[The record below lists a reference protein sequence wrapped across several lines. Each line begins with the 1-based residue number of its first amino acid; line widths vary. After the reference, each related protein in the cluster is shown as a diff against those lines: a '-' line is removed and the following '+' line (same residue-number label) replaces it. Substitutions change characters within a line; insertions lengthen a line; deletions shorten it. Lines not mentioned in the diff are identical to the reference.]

1 MNNSLTLKFNGRA
14 IKEDFVLPLP
24 PDPTSTYLWKLDP
37 ATVVHSDL
45 NRYFKETIRSQLLK
59 NLPELETEIK
69 NSVINFVQ
77 LFYTPPNAGR
87 NIHTDGR
94 NLWGL
99 NYVIPQD
106 SDSHM
111 SWYKP
116 LSTVEKQPKET
127 VIGTKYFTYELNEVQ
142 LLENQTLHGLCL
154 VSTNIPHA
162 VSNLDSRGRYAFSFR
177 SLDAVNI
184 IAFEQAY
191 KYLEGH

>member
-14 IKEDFVLPLP
+14 IKEDFVLPAP
-24 PDPTSTYLWKLDP
+24 PDLNSTYLWKLD
-37 ATVVHSDL
+37 AAVVHPDL
-45 NRYFKETIRSQLLK
+45 NQYFEETIKLQLLK
-59 NLPELETEIK
+59 NFPGLETEIK
-69 NSVINFVQ
+69 NSSINFVQ

-111 SWYKP
+111 SWYEP
-116 LSTVEKQPKET
+116 LANIEKQPKET
-127 VIGTKYFTYELNEVQ
+127 IIGTRYFTYELNEVQ
-142 LLENQTLHGLCL
+142 LLENQRLQGLCL

-162 VSNLDSRGRYAFSFR
+162 VTNLDVRGRYAFSFR
-177 SLDAVNI
+177 SLDIVNI
-184 IAFEQAY
+184 ITFEQAY
-191 KYLEGH
+191 KYLEDH

>member
-14 IKEDFVLPLP
+14 IKEDFVLPAP
-24 PDPTSTYLWKLDP
+24 PDLNSTYLWKLD
-37 ATVVHSDL
+37 AAVVHPDL
-45 NRYFKETIRSQLLK
+45 NQYFEETIKLQLLK
-59 NLPELETEIK
+59 NFPGLETEIK
-69 NSVINFVQ
+69 NSSINFVQ

-111 SWYKP
+111 SWYEP
-116 LSTVEKQPKET
+116 LANIEKQPKET
-127 VIGTKYFTYELNEVQ
+127 IIGTRYFTYELNEVQ
-142 LLENQTLHGLCL
+142 LLENQRLQGLCL

-162 VSNLDSRGRYAFSFR
+162 VSNLDARGRYAFSFR
-177 SLDAVNI
+177 SLDIVNI
-184 IAFEQAY
+184 ITFEQAY

>member
-1 MNNSLTLKFNGRA
+1 MNNSLTLNFNGCA
-14 IKEDFVLPLP
+14 IKEDFVLPTP

-37 ATVVHSDL
+37 VTVVHSDL
-45 NRYFKETIRSQLLK
+45 NQYFEKTIKLQLLK
-59 NLPELETEIK
+59 NLPRLEIEIK
-69 NSVINFVQ
+69 NSFINFVQ
-77 LFYTPPNAGR
+77 LFYTPPNASR

-94 NLWGL
+94 NLWAF

-111 SWYKP
+111 SWYEP
-116 LSTVEKQPKET
+116 LANIEKQPKET
-127 VIGTKYFTYELNEVQ
+127 IIGTRYFTYELNEVQ
-142 LLENQTLHGLCL
+142 LLENQRLQGLCL

-162 VSNLDSRGRYAFSFR
+162 VTNLDSRARYAFSFR
-177 SLDAVNI
+177 SLDIVNT